1 MLNNTRQ
8 LIITSVIGLSVLLV
22 GTITFRGVEAW
33 RSYRQ
38 ASDVQAFNTGANQFI
53 AGLFEV
59 LMERLATNNALQA
72 ADPAAPA
79 VLAEIE
85 LRRKAVRENFGAGL
99 ATLAKNE
106 FPGRDA
112 HLRDLNTALEKATT
126 LRQQADNAV
135 KLPRDQR
142 DEVLR
147 KTFVPVITESVNAAL
162 KVWFSAL
169 HSSASTDPALARLAT
184 VKELGWR
191 MRDIAGF
198 ERSNLSQ
205 SITGAVAITP
215 ELLAANA
222 GVRARV
228 DLLWQQLANLTPDGA
243 ATHPAISRAKA
254 AAQSQYF
261 GGFWPL
267 ADSVK
272 QSSDAGTPYALTTK
286 QWVETTTPQ
295 LGALLGVLYAANEAS
310 EAHVTAMLSAEQ
322 TNLVVSCALLL
333 LSLCGA
339 GVCLWLVVE
348 RVARPLGAL
357 SSAVQTLAAGDLSVT
372 IPGSEKQDEL
382 GAMARSVQVFK
393 DELIA
398 KQAIDRATADES
410 VGRME
415 RTERLEALTRTFE
428 ATVSKLTEGLSDA
441 ASEMETTAQT
451 MSQTAAT
458 ATQQTT
464 RAALAAQQTSSNVE
478 TVAAAT
484 EEMSASVHEIT
495 DQVNRSSTI
504 AQQAAEDAKRTD
516 GIVQGLA
523 DGAEKIGT
531 VVSMIASIA
540 QQTNLLALNATI
552 EAARAGEA
560 GRGFAVVAS
569 EVKALAGQTA
579 QATSEISNQVASIQG
594 QTRQAVE
601 AIQAIAHTISEMS
614 RIGTSVAAAM
624 EEQGA
629 ATQEIVRNVSQA
641 AQATQAVTLGV
652 SEVCQG
658 AGDTE
663 QASTQV
669 LGAAHELSRYSME
682 LGREVQEFLASVKA
696 A

>member
-1 MLNNTRQ
+1 MLNNTRR
-8 LIITSVIGLSVLLV
+8 LIITSVVGLSMILL
-22 GTITFRGVEAW
+22 GTISYRGFEAW

-72 ADPAAPA
+72 ADPAPPA
-79 VLAEIE
+79 VLAEVE

-99 ATLAKNE
+99 ATLTSKE
-106 FPGRDA
+106 FPGRDTSM
-112 HLRDLNTALEKATT
+112 RDLNAALEKANT

-142 DEVLR
+142 DEALR

-169 HSSASTDPALARLAT
+169 HSSASTDPVLARLAT

-205 SITGAVAITP
+205 SITAGVAITP
-215 ELLAANA
+215 ELLSANV
-222 GVRARV
+222 GVRTRV
-228 DLLWQQLANLTPDGA
+228 DLLWQQLANLTPDDV
-243 ATHPAISRAKA
+243 THPAIGRAKA
-254 AAQSQYF
+254 AAQTQYF
-261 GGFWPL
+261 GGFRPL
-267 ADSVK
+267 ADSIK
-272 QSSDAGTPYALTTK
+272 QSSDASAPYTLTTK
-286 QWVETTTPQ
+286 QWVDTTTPQ

-310 EAHVTAMLSAEQ
+310 EAHVADVLSAEQ
-322 TNLVVSCALLL
+322 TNLAASCALLL

-339 GVCLWLVVE
+339 GICLWLVVE

-357 SSAVQTLAAGDLSVT
+357 SAAVQTLAAGDLSVA

-398 KQAIDRATADES
+398 KQSIDWATAEES
-410 VGRME
+410 VVRME

-428 ATVSKLTEGLSDA
+428 ATVSKLTHGLSDA
-441 ASEMETTAQT
+441 ASEMETTALS
-451 MSQTAAT
+451 MSQTAAA

-594 QTRQAVE
+594 QTLQAVE
-601 AIQAIAHTISEMS
+601 AIQAIAQTISEMS

-652 SEVCQG
+652 SEVRQG

-669 LGAAHELSRYSME
+669 LSAAHELARYSTE
-682 LGREVQEFLASVKA
+682 LGREVHEFLASVKA